1 MRRPSTTTS
10 PHWPGYW
17 GGKWWEAAFF
27 FFFCPLAHFLR
38 LKGSCSQEEA
48 QMRIYDASWDGSYE
62 FSCEIDDEASRDLAS
77 MLLNPRSSQLCTLM
91 S

>member
-1 MRRPSTTTS
+1 
-10 PHWPGYW
+10 
-17 GGKWWEAAFF
+17 
-27 FFFCPLAHFLR
+27 
-38 LKGSCSQEEA
+38 
-48 QMRIYDASWDGSYE
+48 MRIYDASWDGSYE

>member
-1 MRRPSTTTS
+1 MERP
-10 PHWPGYW
+10 PAPA
-17 GGKWWEAAFF
+17 GGGEVSRAEAVDHYVAT
-27 FFFCPLAHFLR
+27 LARVL
-38 LKGSCSQEEA
+38 GSQEEA